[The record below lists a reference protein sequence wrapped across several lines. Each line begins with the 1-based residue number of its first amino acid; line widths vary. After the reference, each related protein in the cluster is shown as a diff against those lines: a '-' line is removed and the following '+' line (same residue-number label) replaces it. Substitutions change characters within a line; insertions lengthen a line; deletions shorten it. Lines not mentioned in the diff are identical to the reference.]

1 MKIKSIAKNQTE
13 IKTNDKLLVFFS
25 YETPVCFIDY
35 RNKGFNT
42 GKTNEF
48 YSQTTIKHI
57 DAFFDRH
64 GYSSKIV
71 EQVSQDI
78 INKLLK

>member
-1 MKIKSIAKNQTE
+1 MKIKIIEKNQTQLTLNNT
-13 IKTNDKLLVFFS
+13 IVLFS

-35 RNKGFNT
+35 RSKGFNT
-42 GKTNEF
+42 GKTNVF
-48 YSQTTIKHI
+48 CSQTTTKHI

-64 GYSSKIV
+64 GYNSKTV
-71 EQVSQDI
+71 EQISQED

>member
-1 MKIKSIAKNQTE
+1 MRIKSIAKNQTE
-13 IKTNDKLLVFFS
+13 LTLNNTIVLFS

-35 RNKGFNT
+35 RSKGFNT
-42 GKTNEF
+42 GKTNVF

-57 DAFFDRH
+57 DVFFDRH
-64 GYSSKIV
+64 GYNSKTV